1 MSAYKTAT
9 IRVGEA
15 EYLRLREAEEQLR
28 LLEQQKSE
36 AQAFIEKKHRP
47 AFGTINREIRER
59 EQTFSEL
66 ASGLDPQLRDLE
78 SRTSDLLQRQNAQLL
93 DEMARVEWKAG
104 QESKL
109 QIEQWSQTFEK
120 QLRQHEQQIN
130 AYWHS
135 QENRFRSLETRLESM
150 QQDTRQWLE
159 AALAW
164 LEQIP
169 VSYPNLNR
177 FVNEFEGFNESC
189 DQAIQLYEGGAVELA
204 YMQSHQL
211 YTGLSQFR
219 RRLEAD
225 LVLTATIQKRLQDK
239 TGEFYRRMQA
249 QRVVKAMDSDGQ
261 ELPDE
266 IDVEYW
272 TQGDYTLCL
281 QEIMQFYSQVSQPGL
296 TPDQLQSALDRRLPE
311 LEERSLELVTRAR
324 LEVLA
329 SQVRFNIAQ
338 IVTEALETQG
348 FLLEEAHYDQQDY
361 RKTFMATTRNA
372 SGNEVVV
379 QIEPEPQYE
388 EGGKLKIE
396 SKDAASVTQH
406 ELWQRN
412 QEIFRAIQRYGL
424 FISNIS
430 AGPEAAGVQTAVGE
444 EARGEPIAARS
455 VQVERSGYGRR

>member
-15 EYLRLREAEEQLR
+15 EYQRLREAEEQLR
-28 LLEQQKSE
+28 LLELQKAE
-36 AQAFIEKKHRP
+36 AQSFIDKKHRP
-47 AFGTINREIRER
+47 AFGVINREIQQR
-59 EQTFSEL
+59 EQAFSDL
-66 ASGLDPQLRDLE
+66 ANGLDQNVRDLE
-78 SRTSDLLQRQNAQLL
+78 SRTSDLIQHQNAELL
-93 DEMARVEWKAG
+93 DEMARMEWKMG

-109 QIEQWSQTFEK
+109 QLEQWMNQFNSRLRQNEK
-120 QLRQHEQQIN
+120 QINEYWQTQEQ
-130 AYWHS
+130 
-135 QENRFRSLETRLESM
+135 RFRSLEARLDYM
-150 QQDTRQWLE
+150 QQETRKWLE

-177 FVNEFEGFNESC
+177 FVEEFEGFQESC
-189 DQAIQLYEGGAVELA
+189 NQTVRLYESGAVELG
-204 YMQSHQL
+204 YMQAHQL

-219 RRLEAD
+219 HRLEAD
-225 LVLTATIQKRLQDK
+225 LVFTASMQKRLQEK
-239 TGEFYRRMQA
+239 AGEFYRRVQG
-249 QRVVKAMDSDGQ
+249 QRVVKAMDADGQ
-261 ELPDE
+261 ELPDD
-266 IDVEYW
+266 IDLEYW
-272 TQGDYTLCL
+272 SQGEYSNFLG
-281 QEIMQFYSQVSQPGL
+281 EIMQFYSQVSQPDL
-296 TPDQLQSALDRRLPE
+296 SPEQLQDFVDRRLPE
-311 LEERSLELVTRAR
+311 LEERSIELVTRAR

-348 FLLEEAHYDQQDY
+348 FLLDEAHYDQQDY
-361 RKTFMATTRNA
+361 RRSFVATTRNA

-379 QIEPEPQYE
+379 QIDPEPSGE

-412 QEIFRAIQRYGL
+412 QEIFGAIQRYGL

-430 AGPEAAGVQTAVGE
+430 AAQDPSAGQAGSVVDTRGDAV
-444 EARGEPIAARS
+444 AARTIS
-455 VQVERSGYGRR
+455 LERSANGRR